1 MQFENLINLNEQ
13 IAYLN
18 GILNAVGVLNTTSSN
33 IMDHYFIEL
42 ELENN
47 DYEKMLKDH
56 LDTPNWV
63 FEFVQIE
70 YWKEHI
76 ECNTEHFFT
85 NILTEISGYDIYSNK
100 SRYTDLS
107 KRYNLK
113 GLQESFVYNLNKIL
127 QQFANVEVFFVKID
141 PSPDYHSG
149 YFAHDECNYLFKIG
163 DNKVLFLH
171 LTVYD

>member
-42 ELENN
+42 DLEHNN
-47 DYEKMLKDH
+47 YEKMLRDH
-56 LDTPNWV
+56 LDTPNWG

-70 YWKEHI
+70 DWKQHI
-76 ECNTEHFFT
+76 ECHTEHFFT
-85 NILTEISGYDIYSNK
+85 NIMTEISGYDIFRDK

-107 KRYNLK
+107 KRYNLM
-113 GLQESFVYNLNKIL
+113 GLLESFVYNLDKIL
-127 QQFANVEVFFVKID
+127 QQFANVQVFFVKID
-141 PSPDYHSG
+141 SSHDYSSG
-149 YFAHDECNYLFKIG
+149 YFAHDESNYLFKIADG
-163 DNKVLFLH
+163 KVLFLH